1 MLLHA
6 CNFEC
11 SHCLLKTLHAS
22 HAGGQLLSYLVDY
35 ALSWV
40 PGTWRWMLGVAALPA
55 ALQLVGLLLLPE
67 SPRWLLSKV
76 HNPRIQPPAQERFS
90 VWD

>member
-1 MLLHA
+1 MLLHTST
-6 CNFEC
+6 FEC
-11 SHCLLKTLHAS
+11 SLCLLKTLQGLHVFE
-22 HAGGQLLSYLVDY
+22 HAGGQLLSYMVDY

-76 HNPRIQPPAQERFS
+76 HNPSIFYKLK
-90 VWD
+90 VKK